1 MHLASTSANSARV
14 RLGRIARATTHA
26 GGAAGFLCGW
36 CFAHVLPVQ
45 LVPRSCPPAP
55 QRRSLLSWVL
65 RPFRRQWRRHGL
77 LFWVDAGRL
86 LRPAR
91 VSQPW
96 PRAQGRCFRQSN
108 LHLFHQRATS
118 VLPDYSAENALLVFA
133 ATAFAS
139 VLVWAC
145 LLWSVRSGGSNPA
158 PLSSS
163 LKCTVFIPLAGT
175 AAFLVGTLQFS
186 L

>member
-1 MHLASTSANSARV
+1 MVGAS
-14 RLGRIARATTHA
+14 LMY
-26 GGAAGFLCGW
+26 FLHSLYHGI
-36 CFAHVLPVQ
+36 VLQ
-45 LVPRSCPPAP
+45 
-55 QRRSLLSWVL
+55 LLSVAL
-65 RPFRRQWRRHGL
+65 FCLGSFDRFDDSGGGMVCYFGSMLGACCAL
-77 LFWVDAGRL
+77 LGFHSLGHALKAG
-86 LRPAR
+86 AS
-91 VSQPW
+91 VSPIYTSFIN
-96 PRAQGRCFRQSN
+96 G
-108 LHLFHQRATS
+108 ATS

-133 ATAFAS
+133 ATAFAG

-186 L
+186 SLYLLLAVLLLLAAAKAFFGFKM